1 MANIRNFKLLRNQTP
16 LASKSAAVSA
26 LRALNL
32 TSSEE
37 GTLVISRYT
46 EDSTPGSVLGVVNT
60 DGSVSISGGLDSS
73 LVLSGDAARD
83 AHFTEINIVNGVLDP
98 STSTGSRIDLAH
110 LVDYVKKS
118 AKQNSLNITTND
130 PIWEAIAKI
139 EAYINYDLNVDA
151 MGSSGQAIVSVS
163 QADGKV
169 TATPGDVAAAH
180 VTVADSSQ
188 VFTGTNVETVLKEL
202 YDAIQAVIGD
212 ATTDGDTLGELEDR
226 IETLEDFAE
235 DLDVVDSITGGS
247 GTGSAT
253 GLQVSVTPNTSTG
266 DVTLG
271 VTVNDSALETFINN
285 KVSGLWHFK
294 GTVATVAA
302 LPSSGNLEGDV
313 YQVTADSSEWAW
325 NGTQWVE
332 LGTIVDLSPYQVK
345 SVDTTADNGV
355 SLSLDSNG
363 AVKVNVAEGQ
373 VADGNTSVVTGDAV
387 YDAIHDIDAEDIPL
401 ASPYAKPT
409 TLTPIAAGDSVQT
422 AIEKLDKAIE
432 NAVAGG
438 VNSVTGTAPIV
449 VDNTDTNNPVVGL
462 DIAASNG
469 TAVNNTTLTNPIFVD
484 ANDKLNFAETLDA
497 GYYA

>member
-26 LRALNL
+26 LKALNL

-37 GTLVISRYT
+37 GTLVISRYN
-46 EDSTPGSVLGVVNT
+46 EDSKPGSVLGVVNT

-83 AHFTEINIVNGVLDP
+83 AHFTEINIVDGVLDP

-110 LVDYVKKS
+110 LVDYVKKT
-118 AKQNSLNITTND
+118 AKQNSLNITAND
-130 PIWEAIAKI
+130 PIWDAIAKI
-139 EAYINYDLNVDA
+139 EGYINYDLDVA
-151 MGSSGQAIVSVS
+151 AIGTTGQAIVSVS
-163 QADGKV
+163 QTDGKISA
-169 TATPGDVAAAH
+169 TAGDVAAAH
-180 VTVADSSQ
+180 VTVEDSAQ

-202 YDAIQAVIGD
+202 YDAIRAVVGD
-212 ATTDGDTLGELEDR
+212 ATASGDTLGELEDR
-226 IETLEDFAE
+226 IETLEQFTE
-235 DLDVVDSITGGS
+235 DLDVVDSIAGGS

-253 GLQVSVTPNTSTG
+253 GLQVSVTPNTNKG

-271 VTVNDSALETFINN
+271 VTVNDSALETFINT

-294 GTVATVAA
+294 GTVATVDA
-302 LPSSGNLEGDV
+302 LPATGNLEGDV

-325 NGTQWVE
+325 NGTEWVE
-332 LGTIVDLSPYQVK
+332 LGTIVDLTPYQVK

-355 SLSLDSNG
+355 SLSLTNG

-373 VADGNTSVVTGDAV
+373 VADGNTGLVTGDAV
-387 YDAIHDIDAEDIPL
+387 YDAINDIDAEDVAL
-401 ASPYAKPT
+401 ASPYQKPAT
-409 TLTPIAAGDSVQT
+409 VTPIAAGDSVQT

-438 VNSVTGTAPIV
+438 VNSVTGEAPIV

>member
-26 LRALNL
+26 LKALNL

-37 GTLVISRYT
+37 GTLVISRYN
-46 EDSTPGSVLGVVNT
+46 EDSKPGSVLGIVNT
-60 DGSVSISGGLDSS
+60 DGTVSVSGGLDSS
-73 LVLSGDAARD
+73 LVLSGDDARD
-83 AHFTEINIVNGVLDP
+83 AHFTEINIVDGVLDP

-110 LVDYVKKS
+110 LVDYVKKT
-118 AKQNSLNITTND
+118 AKQNSLNITAND
-130 PIWEAIAKI
+130 PIWDAIAKI
-139 EAYINYDLNVDA
+139 EGYINYDLDVA
-151 MGSSGQAIVSVS
+151 AIGTTGQAIVSVS
-163 QADGKV
+163 QTDGKISA
-169 TATPGDVAAAH
+169 TAGDVAAAH
-180 VTVADSSQ
+180 VTVEDSAQ

-202 YDAIQAVIGD
+202 YDAIRAVVGD
-212 ATTDGDTLGELEDR
+212 ATASGDTLGELEDR
-226 IETLEDFAE
+226 IETLEQFTE
-235 DLDVVDSITGGS
+235 DLDVVDSIAGGS

-253 GLQVSVTPNTSTG
+253 GLQVSVTPNTNKG

-271 VTVNDSALETFINN
+271 VTVNDSALETFINT

-294 GTVATVAA
+294 GTVATVDA
-302 LPSSGNLEGDV
+302 LPATGNLEGDV

-325 NGTQWVE
+325 NGTEWVE
-332 LGTIVDLSPYQVK
+332 LGTIVDLTPYQVK

-355 SLSLDSNG
+355 SLSLTNG

-373 VADGNTSVVTGDAV
+373 VADGNTGLVTGDAV
-387 YDAIHDIDAEDIPL
+387 YDAINDIDAEDIAL
-401 ASPYAKPT
+401 ASPYQKPT

-432 NAVAGG
+432 NAIAGG

-469 TAVNNTTLTNPIFVD
+469 TAVNNTALTNPIFVD
-484 ANDKLNFAETLDA
+484 ANNKLNFAETLDA